1 MPFQLSLHSEVFPAT
16 GGASAEGISNQ
27 LGRPRADRFTLLV
40 REAIQNSWDARL
52 NAAGGVRFEIT
63 GCFLSRDARQAL
75 LDTIFHDVP
84 ANLPVRTRLAD
95 SSDFAVLAIRDFGTK
110 GMGGPTRGN
119 IVPRPGEATNFVD
132 FMRYSGRP
140 PNRTYGGGTYGFGKA
155 AYFLASSLR
164 TICVHTRFAG
174 ATSVESRF
182 MASALGPQFE
192 TTGTDSRRY
201 TGRHWWGGRAAD
213 GVVDP
218 VGGHDA
224 DELARLLDPAV
235 REPNATGTTIYV
247 LAPEF
252 GGTSPEHVFDSMAR
266 TIVEFFWPKSIDGVD
281 NAPSMTFSLRWQGH
295 DIALPINEPQW
306 ALLSHA
312 FLAASS
318 GASTDFGQV
327 HPISSQRPRQHLGK
341 LALMRRPANSV
352 SVGGGTTSEVA
363 ESISG
368 RRIVEFPLRHI
379 ALMRAPNFVVKY
391 IEGPPAPYG
400 LAEYAGVFRVDSG
413 VDAAFARSEPPT
425 HDDWVP
431 DQLEATWEKTYVRVA
446 QRRIKELV
454 EAFAAPFS
462 VEPGTTDARSVLGFS
477 TMLGGL
483 VPSIHDDGASSASR
497 NGATPRRRPSV
508 SPTDVRTNFI
518 GEPELALINGIPA
531 MVARFEVLGRP
542 GLTATIKAVSRVMVA
557 DGFETEP
564 PEGAD
569 IPHVLAWRTPDGSVC
584 STGSN
589 CSVQVASGT
598 WSVEVSI
605 PSDAMTTLALE
616 IEAGS

>member
-1 MPFQLSLHSEVFPAT
+1 MPLRLSLHSEVFPAT

-40 REAIQNSWDARL
+40 REAIQNSWDARVD
-52 NAAGGVRFEIT
+52 ATGGVRFEIT
-63 GCFLSRDARQAL
+63 GRLLPRDARQAL
-75 LDTIFHDVP
+75 LATIFPNAP

-95 SSDFAVLAIRDFGTK
+95 SSDFPVLAIRDFGTK
-110 GMGGPTRGN
+110 GLGGPTRGN
-119 IVPRPGEATNFVD
+119 IVPRPGEPTNFVD

-140 PNRTYGGGTYGFGKA
+140 ANRTYGGGTYGFGKA

-174 ATSVESRF
+174 PTGVESRF

-192 TTGTDSRRY
+192 TTGPDSQRY
-201 TGRHWWGGRAAD
+201 TGRHWWGGQAAD

-218 VGGHDA
+218 VAGHDA

-235 REPNATGTTIYV
+235 RESNATGTTIYV
-247 LAPEF
+247 LGPEF
-252 GGTSPEHVFDSMAR
+252 GDTSPENVFASMAR
-266 TIVEFFWPKSIDGVD
+266 TIVEFFWPKLIDGVD
-281 NAPSMTFSLRWQGH
+281 GAPSMTFGLQWQGH
-295 DIALPINEPQW
+295 DIVLPINEPQW

-312 FLAASS
+312 FLAASG

-327 HPISSQRPRQHLGK
+327 HSISSQRPRQDLGK

-352 SVGGGTTSEVA
+352 SVGGGTTNESA
-363 ESISG
+363 ESTFG
-368 RRIVEFPLRHI
+368 RRLVDFPLRHI

-400 LAEYAGVFRVDSG
+400 LAEYAGVFRVDSR

-431 DQLEATWEKTYVRVA
+431 DQLEVTAERTYVRVA

-462 VEPGTTDARSVLGFS
+462 VQPGTTDARSVLGFS

-483 VPSIHDDGASSASR
+483 VPSLHDDGDPSASG
-497 NGATPRRRPSV
+497 NGGSPRRRPSA
-508 SPTDVRTNFI
+508 SSTDARTNFI
-518 GEPELALINGIPA
+518 GEPELVLINGIPA

-542 GLTATIKAVSRVMVA
+542 GQTATIKALSRVMVA

-569 IPHVLAWRTPDGSVC
+569 IPRVLAWRTPDGSIC
-584 STGSN
+584 STGST
-589 CSVQVASGT
+589 CTVQVAGGT

>member
-1 MPFQLSLHSEVFPAT
+1 MPLPLSLHSEIFPAT

-27 LGRPRADRFTLLV
+27 LGRPRVDRFTLLV

-52 NAAGGVRFEIT
+52 DAAGGVRFEIT
-63 GCFLSRDARQAL
+63 GCLLPRDTRQAL
-75 LDTIFHDVP
+75 LATIFHDVP
-84 ANLPVRTRLAD
+84 ANFPVRTRLAD
-95 SSDFAVLAIRDFGTK
+95 SSDFPVLAIRDFGTK
-110 GMGGPTRGN
+110 GLGGPTRGN
-119 IVPRPGEATNFVD
+119 IVPRPGEPTNFVD
-132 FMRYSGRP
+132 FMRYSGRSP
-140 PNRTYGGGTYGFGKA
+140 KRIYGGGTYGFGKA

-164 TICVHTRFAG
+164 TICVHTRFTG
-174 ATSVESRF
+174 STGVESRF

-192 TTGTDSRRY
+192 TIGPDSRRY
-201 TGRHWWGGRAAD
+201 TGRHWWGRQSVD
-213 GVVDP
+213 GVADP
-218 VGGHDA
+218 VIGREA

-235 REPNATGTTIYV
+235 RESNATGTTIYV
-247 LAPEF
+247 LGPEF
-252 GGTSPEHVFDSMAR
+252 GDTSPESVFASMAR
-266 TIVEFFWPKSIDGVD
+266 TIVEFFWPKLIDGVD
-281 NAPSMTFSLRWQGH
+281 GKPSMTFGLQWQGH
-295 DIALPINEPQW
+295 DIMLPINEPQW

-318 GASTDFGQV
+318 SLSTDFGQV
-327 HPISSQRPRQHLGK
+327 YSISSQRPRQELGK

-352 SVGGGTTSEVA
+352 SVGASTTSERA
-363 ESISG
+363 EPISG
-368 RRIVEFPLRHI
+368 RRIVDFPLRHI

-400 LAEYAGVFRVDSG
+400 LAEYAGVFRVDSS

-431 DQLEATWEKTYVRVA
+431 DLLEATAERTYVRVA
-446 QRRIKELV
+446 QRRVKELV
-454 EAFAAPFS
+454 EVFAAPFS

-483 VPSIHDDGASSASR
+483 VPSPHDGAARSASR
-497 NGATPRRRPSV
+497 NGRPPRRRPSP
-508 SPTDVRTNFI
+508 SPTDARTNLI

-531 MVARFEVLGRP
+531 MVVRFEVLGRS
-542 GLTATIKAVSRVMVA
+542 GRTVTIKALSRVMVA

-564 PEGAD
+564 PEGAE
-569 IPHVLAWRTPDGSVC
+569 IPRVLAWRAPDGSVR
-584 STGSN
+584 STESS
-589 CSVQVASGT
+589 CIVQVAGGT

-616 IEAGS
+616 IGAGS